1 MQNDSPPPLSP
12 RLTGVLVALLRNG
25 IMSQGEGMGRKHG
38 SLRRLNEKEVM
49 GNGSSVRKGRS
60 WEYRRDGE
68 GS

>member
-1 MQNDSPPPLSP
+1 MKG
-12 RLTGVLVALLRNG
+12 R
-25 IMSQGEGMGRKHG
+25 GESM
-38 SLRRLNEKEVM
+38 SLRRLYEKEVM